1 MERPTATQVR
11 RRRRP
16 ALSCAG
22 VARSNATATT
32 LAHVFVRQIS
42 QCIDGIELEPLGRD
56 RQGPGPAP
64 GPERGSAQESTAS
77 PAAPAGPQIQGEIQV
92 ASGSV
97 PRTTAAAVITP
108 GSLGRSETRP
118 QAAEDGGQAP
128 DMREMMQR
136 IQRLEEASAPH
147 FRPNDD
153 DDDDDGVAA
162 RGRSEAGG
170 GRRQSLT
177 RPPPDGPHGSS
188 NWQAVLNKSRDL
200 ARCQAVGSAP
210 VATPIISCYRAM
222 TGGGDV
228 DSITN
233 QPQTTETVL
242 MLAQAREL
250 LRKCK
255 ERAQRLKVGRP
266 SRSLPAPQIGLVPP
280 ARDVADAMIQYDKFW
295 SQTDSTAMDL
305 RLQVLLVIG
314 IGSSLHDHVDTDA
327 ALCNMEMVHQWIFA
341 AQTWLSGPLEK
352 DRLNI
357 AGLQIYCLTILIRQ
371 IFSVRWDLAWLSMRL
386 LVNEAMQ
393 MGLHRDPKYLPA
405 MPVLRAELRRRLWA
419 SIVDRT
425 GPGKSTN
432 RIAQTV
438 TAPAQLYP
446 LSD

>member
-22 VARSNATATT
+22 VARSNATTT
-32 LAHVFVRQIS
+32 TPAHVFVRQIS
-42 QCIDGIELEPLGRD
+42 QCIYGIEPEPRSRD

-77 PAAPAGPQIQGEIQV
+77 PAAPARPQTQGEIQV

-108 GSLGRSETRP
+108 VSLGRSETRP
-118 QAAEDGGQAP
+118 RAAEDAGQAP

-136 IQRLEEASAPH
+136 IQRLDEASAPH
-147 FRPNDD
+147 FRPDG
-153 DDDDDGVAA
+153 DDDGVTA

-170 GRRQSLT
+170 GHRQSLT

-188 NWQAVLNKSRDL
+188 DWKVVLNKSRDL
-200 ARCQAVGSAP
+200 DRSQAVGSAL
-210 VATPIISCYRAM
+210 VFTPIISCYRAM

-228 DSITN
+228 DSITTP
-233 QPQTTETVL
+233 PQTTETAL
-242 MLAQAREL
+242 LLAQAREL

-255 ERAQRLKVGRP
+255 ERAQRLKVSRP

-280 ARDVADAMIQYDKFW
+280 ARDVADVM
-295 SQTDSTAMDL
+295 SQTESSAMDL
-305 RLQVLLVIG
+305 RLQVLLAIG
-314 IGSSLHDHVDTDA
+314 IGSSLHEHGDADA
-327 ALCNMEMVHQWIFA
+327 ALRNMEVVHQWIFA

-357 AGLQIYCLTILIRQ
+357 AGLQI
-371 IFSVRWDLAWLSMRL
+371 
-386 LVNEAMQ
+386 
-393 MGLHRDPKYLPA
+393 
-405 MPVLRAELRRRLWA
+405 
-419 SIVDRT
+419 
-425 GPGKSTN
+425 
-432 RIAQTV
+432 
-438 TAPAQLYP
+438 TA
-446 LSD
+446 